1 MNVLA
6 FDLGQH
12 YGYAAHYDHLII
24 HLYHGHRKLKRKNR
38 ESEFFNDVE
47 FLISKY
53 RPDFVVYEN
62 IQFSKT
68 MAAGQAA
75 GMWRGILLAA
85 CQNAK
90 VQTEGVPV
98 GTWKLSLGRGNM
110 NHEQYIAAVNLAY
123 GINVTDENE
132 AAALGVL
139 WWYTN

>member
-12 YGYAAHYDHLII
+12 YGYAAHYEYSTIEI
-24 HLYHGHRKLKRKNR
+24 VHGHRKLKRKNR
-38 ESEFFNDVE
+38 ESEFYNDVQY
-47 FLISKY
+47 LIAEY
-53 RPDFVVYEN
+53 QPDFVVYEN
-62 IQFSKT
+62 IKFSKT

-75 GMWRGILLAA
+75 GMWRGIVLAA

-98 GTWKLSLGRGNM
+98 GTWKLSLGKGNM
-110 NHEQYIAAVNLAY
+110 NQEQYMAAVNRAY
-123 GINVTDENE
+123 GLKVTDENE

-139 WWYTN
+139 WWYMN